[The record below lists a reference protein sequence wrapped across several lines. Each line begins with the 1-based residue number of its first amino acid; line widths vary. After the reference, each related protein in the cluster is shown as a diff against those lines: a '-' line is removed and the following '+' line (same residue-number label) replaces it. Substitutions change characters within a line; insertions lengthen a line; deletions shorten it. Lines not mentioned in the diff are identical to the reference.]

1 MMLKLMKYEIKS
13 TYKVFF
19 TIMASFILLTM
30 LLCISLNNPNT
41 LMISIVSLAGFVIAG
56 STFCVYFVTLFNRY
70 YKNLYKREGY
80 LMLTLPVKGW
90 QLVCSKFAVAMF
102 WSIILGIAIG
112 VCMFGMMQF
121 VWFTASAEGLI
132 KEQYTLFSLFIK
144 EMFEEGYWYVTF
156 QIVLC
161 ILVGIA
167 QTIARIYFVISVAYL
182 PFIKKG
188 HIPIALFL
196 YFLIDMVENFIVS
209 NMMRVIFH
217 YYYSGGFLDELIY
230 SINSMGGMLSS
241 TGTIQ
246 FYRIVLF
253 YSVITAL
260 LLAGSSYIISK
271 KVSLK

>member
-1 MMLKLMKYEIKS
+1 M
-13 TYKVFF
+13 
-19 TIMASFILLTM
+19 
-30 LLCISLNNPNT
+30 
-41 LMISIVSLAGFVIAG
+41 
-56 STFCVYFVTLFNRY
+56 
-70 YKNLYKREGY
+70 
-80 LMLTLPVKGW
+80 
-90 QLVCSKFAVAMF
+90 
-102 WSIILGIAIG
+102 
-112 VCMFGMMQF
+112 
-121 VWFTASAEGLI
+121 
-132 KEQYTLFSLFIK
+132 
-144 EMFEEGYWYVTF
+144 
-156 QIVLC
+156 
-161 ILVGIA
+161 VGIA

-182 PFIKKG
+182 PSIKKG

-246 FYRIVLF
+246 FYSIVLF